1 MIFKKLKVYLFKYNI
16 VFYIIMEKKPK
27 YKMRVKNVRDF
38 PGARE
43 TTIKISRP
51 NKLNHLDVW
60 EMRSILANMQKNLP
74 DTQFMVRA
82 MNAQHMFTFK
92 GYNDEDLNV
101 EEFEDYYENKVSDPV
116 KFKKFSF
123 IEITSYVKLT
133 PNAKS
138 KVTKKGPNLKI

>member
-1 MIFKKLKVYLFKYNI
+1 MA
-16 VFYIIMEKKPK
+16 KKPK

-38 PGARE
+38 AGARE

-51 NKLNHLDVW
+51 SKSKHLDVW
-60 EMRSILANMQKNLP
+60 EMRSILANMQKSLP
-74 DTQFMVRA
+74 GAQFMVRG

-92 GYNDEDLNV
+92 GYDDEELKI
-101 EEFEDYYENKVSDPV
+101 EEFEDYYENKVSDPT
-116 KFKKFSF
+116 KFEKFSF

-138 KVTKKGPNLKI
+138 KVTKKGNNLKI

>member
-1 MIFKKLKVYLFKYNI
+1 MA
-16 VFYIIMEKKPK
+16 KKPK

-38 PGARE
+38 AGARE

-51 NKLNHLDVW
+51 SKSKHLDVW
-60 EMRSILANMQKNLP
+60 EMRSILANMQKSLP
-74 DTQFMVRA
+74 GAQFMVRG

-92 GYNDEDLNV
+92 GYDDEELNI
-101 EEFEDYYENKVSDPV
+101 EEFEDYYENKVSDPT
-116 KFKKFSF
+116 KFEKFSF

-138 KVTKKGPNLKI
+138 KVTKKGNNLKI